1 MKIPIVTIV
10 GRPNVGKSTFFNRLL
25 KRRDAIVDDQPGV
38 TRDRHYAESD
48 WNGKQF
54 MLVDTG
60 GYMPDSK
67 DEINVAVREQ
77 VDIAIEESDVILFI
91 VDVITGITDID
102 MQLAEKLKR
111 TNKPVILVVNKAD
124 TDARALEAYEFY
136 QLGLG
141 DPAIISCMQSRG
153 VGDLLDRLVNA
164 FDTTVDFEKEVS
176 DEIKVAVI
184 GRENA
189 GKSSFVNTLLGTQ
202 RTIVTPIPGTTRDPI
217 DSLLKYQKRNYLLID
232 TAGLKRRAKVKENVL
247 FYSQLRTMRSLQR
260 AQVVIYFIDAS
271 EYLTRQDMRVI
282 AEAARSKK
290 GIVIAINKWDLIE
303 KDDKTMLAWQR
314 DLVEK
319 LGEFSYIPIVFTSV
333 LQKQRLYKLMD
344 TVTEVYEELQKKIS
358 TSELNKV
365 LLPIIHENSPPAVKG
380 KEIKINYITQL
391 KTAAPVFGFFGNHPD
406 LIPDNYRRFLERQIR
421 EHWQFRGV
429 PITLAFKSKHKERR
443 TG

>member
-1 MKIPIVTIV
+1 MKTPIVTIV

-48 WNGKQF
+48 WNGKTF

-67 DEINVAVREQ
+67 DQIDIAVREQ

-102 MQLAEKLKR
+102 MQLADKLKR
-111 TNKPVILVVNKAD
+111 TDKPVILVVNKAD

-141 DPAIISCMQSRG
+141 EPAIISCMQGRG
-153 VGDLLDRLVNA
+153 VGDLLDRLV
-164 FDTTVDFEKEVS
+164 DSFETPIKYDKES
-176 DEIKVAVI
+176 PDEIKVAVI

-217 DSLLKYQKRNYLLID
+217 DSPLKYQKRNYLLID

-247 FYSQLRTMRSLQR
+247 FYSQLRTMRSMQR

-271 EYLTRQDMRVI
+271 EYMTRQDMRVI

-314 DLVEK
+314 DLTEK

-344 TVTEVYEELQKKIS
+344 TVTEVYDELQKKIP

-429 PITLAFKSKHKERR
+429 PITLAFKSKRKERR
-443 TG
+443 T

>member
-48 WNGKQF
+48 WNGKTF

-67 DEINVAVREQ
+67 DQIDIAVREQ

-111 TNKPVILVVNKAD
+111 TDKPVILVVNKAD

-141 DPAIISCMQSRG
+141 EPAIISCMQGRG
-153 VGDLLDRLVNA
+153 VGDLLDRLVDSFEA
-164 FDTTVDFEKEVS
+164 PVDFEKDSS

-217 DSLLKYQKRNYLLID
+217 DSPLKYQKRNYLLID

-247 FYSQLRTMRSLQR
+247 FYSQLRTMRSMQR

-271 EYLTRQDMRVI
+271 EYITRQDMRVI

-314 DLVEK
+314 DLAEK

-333 LQKQRLYKLMD
+333 MQKQRLYKLMD
-344 TVTEVYEELQKKIS
+344 TVTEVYEELQKKIP

-429 PITLAFKSKHKERR
+429 PITLAFKSKRKERR